1 MNQYHAGTGHACLPT
16 HYQTNSVPYANFL
29 ERCICSSPSLSAF
42 AFPASWAA
50 DVHTSASAAISDPRW
65 IFFDYD
71 KRQWVTISECLQMLF
86 KEVLQYHPTNNQPID
101 RICRWKSLA
110 LLCIPAPHFAWESG
124 FAFKC
129 IGEKSVVQLKNVIR
143 RLTLMG
149 TMEGRGYIGC
159 LLQQNLTYVWMK
171 TFSVVWS

>member
-1 MNQYHAGTGHACLPT
+1 MPVRGMHAFPHTTKRIRFPT
-16 HYQTNSVPYANFL
+16 QIF
-29 ERCICSSPSLSAF
+29 LSATYV
-42 AFPASWAA
+42 P
-50 DVHTSASAAISDPRW
+50 VHRYLHLHFQLRERRMFILLLLLRLAIPDGFL
-65 IFFDYD
+65 IFD

-110 LLCIPAPHFAWESG
+110 LLCIPAPHFEWESG

-159 LLQQNLTYVWMK
+159 LLQQN
-171 TFSVVWS
+171 